1 MCSLAQVAEVLNVAL
16 RPFDGRI
23 VQPHDGKA
31 RAGHKVQKALE
42 YLQMHLRIPDDAFF
56 ADLFTPGFK
65 LRLDET
71 DDRSIV
77 LQQWTDRRQDEL
89 HGDE

>member
-1 MCSLAQVAEVLNVAL
+1 
-16 RPFDGRI
+16 
-23 VQPHDGKA
+23 
-31 RAGHKVQKALE
+31 
-42 YLQMHLRIPDDAFF
+42 MHLRVTDNAFF

-77 LQQWTDRRQDEL
+77 LQQRTDRRQDEL